1 MGVTRQKK
9 EAIVATLVND
19 LGGSGSIVLA
29 DVTGI
34 NVAEMT
40 ELRNNFREAGVSF
53 TIVKNTLLKR
63 VFDSV
68 DVSENEP
75 VYALTQG
82 PTAIAF
88 GKDEVAPV
96 RILKKFAMDHKGLP
110 SIKGGYVS
118 GESLSMEQML
128 DLADMPGRDE
138 LLAKLLGSMKAP
150 LQGFVSV
157 SSGLI
162 RKLLYALNAIR
173 ENSEK

>member
-19 LGGSGSIVLA
+19 MSGSGSIVLA

-40 ELRNNFREAGVSF
+40 ELRTNFREAGVSF

-68 DVSENEP
+68 DVSKDEP

-88 GKDEVAPV
+88 GKDEVVPV
-96 RILKKFAMDHKGLP
+96 RILKKFAMDHKGRP
-110 SIKGGYVS
+110 SIKGGFVS

-138 LLAKLLGSMKAP
+138 LLAKLLGSMNAP

-173 ENSEK
+173 ENKEK

>member
-9 EAIVATLVND
+9 EAIVATLSED
-19 LGGSGSIVLA
+19 MGGSGSIVLA

-34 NVAEMT
+34 NVVEMT
-40 ELRNNFREAGVSF
+40 ELRNQFREAGVSF

-63 VFDSV
+63 IFDSV
-68 DVSENEP
+68 DVGKDEA
-75 VYALTQG
+75 VYALAQG

-96 RILKKFAMDHKGLP
+96 RILKKFASDHKGRP
-110 SIKGGYVS
+110 SIKGGFVS

-138 LLAKLLGSMKAP
+138 LMAKLLGSMNAP

-173 ENSEK
+173 ENREK